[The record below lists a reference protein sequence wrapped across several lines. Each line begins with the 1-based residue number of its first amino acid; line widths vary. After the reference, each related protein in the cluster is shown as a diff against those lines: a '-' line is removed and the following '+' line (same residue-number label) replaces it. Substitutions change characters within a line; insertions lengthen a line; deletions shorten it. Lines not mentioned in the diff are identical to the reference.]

1 MRADGVYL
9 APDEYALTMQAGASL
24 IVRYADF
31 DSVDVYVRNTEV
43 AEAMARDL
51 NAREVERGAN
61 LRISLPYYRISAF
74 FGSQEVSGLSLVSD
88 LQLYLDLYDYPLRGR
103 EQAEQLFE
111 RRLRPKLKA
120 AERA

>member
-1 MRADGVYL
+1 
-9 APDEYALTMQAGASL
+9 
-24 IVRYADF
+24 VRYAEF
-31 DSVDVYVRNTEV
+31 DSVDVYVRKAEV

-51 NAREVERGAN
+51 NAREVQRGAN

-74 FGSQEVSGLSLVSD
+74 FGRQEVGELSLVSD

-103 EQAEQLFE
+103 EQAEQLFV
-111 RRLRPKLKA
+111 RRLRPKLEA